1 MVADPD
7 EISDDEISDDEVM
20 AGPLIAIMNRVK
32 EFSVRSGLDVRSEI
46 FEDLTDEQWEEIQ
59 RAVGMAE
66 EVMKARA
73 QGVRKTPG
81 VASEGS

>member
-1 MVADPD
+1 MADQ
-7 EISDDEISDDEVM
+7 SEISDDEVM

-32 EFSVRSGLDVRSEI
+32 KFSAWSGLDLRSEI
-46 FEDLTDEQWEEIQ
+46 FEDFTDEQWEEIQ

-66 EVMKARA
+66 EVMKGRSKVA
-73 QGVRKTPG
+73 RKTPG